1 MADTLT
7 TGRPNQRKRTRKD
20 LLEAASRL
28 MKRGEKP
35 SLEEVAEEALVSRA
49 TAYRYFPSLE
59 ALLLEASVDLAFPDA
74 ADVFAPGLPNDVL
87 SRLLRTDTAMHDLVL
102 ANAASLRMFLAH
114 SLERSVRGDR
124 DPDLPLR
131 QNRRSPLIEAALAPA
146 RAELNPDAPLAEALA
161 LIIGTEA
168 MVTLQ
173 DVLQLDDAGARAVK
187 AWAIAA
193 LLDAARSDLK

>member
-193 LLDAARSDLK
+193 LLDAARR

>member
-1 MADTLT
+1 VADTLT

-59 ALLLEASVDLAFPDA
+59 ALLLEASVDLAFPNPA
-74 ADVFAPGLPNDVL
+74 EVFAAGLPNDVL
-87 SRLLRTDTAMHDLVL
+87 SRLLRTDTAMHDMVL

-124 DPDLPLR
+124 DPDLPMR
-131 QNRRSPLIEAALAPA
+131 QNRRTPLIEAALAPA
-146 RAELNPDAPLAEALA
+146 RAELDPAAPLAEALA

-173 DVLQLDDAGARAVK
+173 DVLQLDDKAARAVK

-193 LLDAARSDLK
+193 LLDAARR

>member
-1 MADTLT
+1 MSDTAA
-7 TGRPNQRKRTRKD
+7 GRPNQRKRTRKD

-28 MKRGEKP
+28 MKRGQKP
-35 SLEEVAEEALVSRA
+35 SLEEIAEEALVSRA
-49 TAYRYFPSLE
+49 TAYRYFPNLD
-59 ALLLEASVDLAFPDA
+59 ALLLESSVDLAFPDPA
-74 ADVFAPGLPNDVL
+74 QVFAPDLPDDVL

-102 ANAASLRMFLAH
+102 ANAAPLRMFLAN

-146 RAELNPDAPLAEALA
+146 RADLDPEAPLAEALA

-173 DVLQLDDAGARAVK
+173 DVLQLDDARARAVK

-193 LLDAARSDLK
+193 LLQAALR

>member
-1 MADTLT
+1 MSDTAAV
-7 TGRPNQRKRTRKD
+7 GRPNQRKRTRKD

-28 MKRGEKP
+28 MTRGEKP
-35 SLEEVAEEALVSRA
+35 SLEEIAEEALVSRA
-49 TAYRYFPSLE
+49 TAYRYFPNLE
-59 ALLLEASVDLAFPDA
+59 TLLLESSVDLAFPDPA
-74 ADVFAPGLPNDVL
+74 EVFASGLPNDVL

-102 ANAASLRMFLAH
+102 ANAAPLRMFLAN
-114 SLERSVRGDR
+114 SLERSVRSDR

-131 QNRRSPLIEAALAPA
+131 QNRRTPLIEAALAPA
-146 RAELNPDAPLAEALA
+146 RADLDPEAPLAEALA

-173 DVLQLDDAGARAVK
+173 DVLQLDDARARAVK

-193 LLDAARSDLK
+193 LLDAARR

>member
-1 MADTLT
+1 M
-7 TGRPNQRKRTRKD
+7 
-20 LLEAASRL
+20 
-28 MKRGEKP
+28 
-35 SLEEVAEEALVSRA
+35 
-49 TAYRYFPSLE
+49 
-59 ALLLEASVDLAFPDA
+59 
-74 ADVFAPGLPNDVL
+74 
-87 SRLLRTDTAMHDLVL
+87 VL

-124 DPDLPLR
+124 DLDLPLR

-146 RAELNPDAPLAEALA
+146 RADLDPAAPLAEALA

-173 DVLQLDDAGARAVK
+173 DVLQLDDAAARAVK

>member
-59 ALLLEASVDLAFPDA
+59 ALLLEASVDVAFPDPA
-74 ADVFAPGLPNDVL
+74 EVFAPGLPNDVL
-87 SRLLRTDTAMHDLVL
+87 SRLLRADATMHDMVL

-131 QNRRSPLIEAALAPA
+131 QNRRTPLIEAALAPA
-146 RAELNPDAPLAEALA
+146 RAELDPDAPLAEALA

-173 DVLQLDDAGARAVK
+173 DVLQLDDATARAVK

-193 LLDAARSDLK
+193 LLDAAKR